1 MGSTSLYHNTYV
13 VCLLYNIIINRQ
25 ATDSVDVV
33 NKKSKKEVENNDED
47 DDELALLTQY
57 QNGECH
63 VTNHVIFSAPL

>member
-1 MGSTSLYHNTYV
+1 M
-13 VCLLYNIIINRQ
+13 CLLIINRQ

-47 DDELALLTQY
+47 DELALLTQY